1 MQSNVD
7 TVWQDRSASVSY
19 FSHVFSYFFAFFFR
33 YKNTVEMPNY
43 RCCVGGCN
51 NDSKYLDKI
60 VKRSHV
66 KELKFHHFPKDE
78 SKRQLWKEQVDK
90 GLDEFIV
97 SDNKVVCSNHFEY
110 GKPTYAS
117 PVPTM
122 FMNIRK
128 ALEPSKKRRTIV
140 YKKPAFDNNQSK
152 DYPSSVAVETTKTVE
167 VQCSISIAPAMIS
180 ADLTRDV
187 NYFTGLGNIDAF
199 RLVFDYL
206 SEKARVM
213 HYWKGLSN
221 TSTDLTSPRNLK
233 NSNLRSLTLE
243 QEFLLTL
250 MRLRLGLL
258 NGDLANCFKVSSSLV
273 SSIFTTWIKLMSLE
287 LKWLINWS
295 QHHIIRRHLPSMFK
309 KFYPHYCIIIDCSQL
324 FIETPLSLDIAAACW
339 SNYKHHYTVKNL
351 IGITPNGTVSFLPD
365 CYEGRATD
373 VFIVQDVNFYKD
385 YSLKIKLWPIED
397 SKFMTC

>member
-33 YKNTVEMPNY
+33 YKITVEMPNY

-51 NDSKYLDKI
+51 NDSRYLDKI

-250 MRLRLGLL
+250 MRLRLGPL
-258 NGDLANCFKVSSSLV
+258 NGDLTNCFKVSSSLV

-309 KFYPHYCIIIDCSQL
+309 KFYPQCCIIINCSEL
-324 FIETPLSLDIAAACW
+324 FIETPSSFDIAAACW
-339 SNYKHHYTVKNL
+339 SNCKHHYTVKYL
-351 IGITPNGTVSFLPD
+351 IGITPNGTVSFLSD
-365 CYEGRATD
+365 CYGVRATAM
-373 VFIVQDVNFYKD
+373 Y
-385 YSLKIKLWPIED
+385 L
-397 SKFMTC
+397 

>member
-1 MQSNVD
+1 
-7 TVWQDRSASVSY
+7 
-19 FSHVFSYFFAFFFR
+19 
-33 YKNTVEMPNY
+33 MPNY

-51 NDSKYLDKI
+51 NDSRYPDKI

-90 GLDEFIV
+90 GLDGFIV

-110 GKPTYAS
+110 AKPTYAS

-128 ALEPSKKRRTIV
+128 ALEPSPKKRRTIV
-140 YKKPAFDNNQSK
+140 YKKLVFDNNQSK
-152 DYPSSVAVETTKTVE
+152 DCPSSVAVETTKSVE
-167 VQCSISIAPAMIS
+167 VQCSIRIAPAMIF
-180 ADLTRDV
+180 ADLTRNCDV
-187 NYFTGLGNIDAF
+187 NYFTGLRNIDAF

-233 NSNLRSLTLE
+233 NSNLRSLTPE

-258 NGDLANCFKVSSSLV
+258 NGDLANRFKVSSSLV

-287 LKWLINWS
+287 LKWLINWP
-295 QHHIIRRHLPSMFK
+295 QRHIIRRNLPSMFRK
-309 KFYPHYCIIIDCSQL
+309 YYPNCCIIIDCSEL
-324 FIETPLSLDIAAACW
+324 FIETPSSLDIAAACW
-339 SNYKHHYTVKNL
+339 SNYKHHYTVKYL
-351 IGITPNGTVSFLPD
+351 IGITPNGTVSFLSD
-365 CYEGRATD
+365 CYGGRATD
-373 VFIVQDVNFYKD
+373 VFIVQDYGFLQGLQPKDQVMADRGFKIHDMLAFHQCTLAIPPSKTYKHTND
-385 YSLKIKLWPIED
+385 CNRC
-397 SKFMTC
+397 T